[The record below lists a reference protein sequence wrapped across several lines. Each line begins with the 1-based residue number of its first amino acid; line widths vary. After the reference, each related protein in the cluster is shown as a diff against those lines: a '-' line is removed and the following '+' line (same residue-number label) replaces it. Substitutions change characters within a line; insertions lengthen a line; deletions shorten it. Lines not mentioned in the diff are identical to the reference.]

1 MLNQTPLKEKI
12 AYVILVISAVLSCY
26 FAHQNMMYQAIFFR
40 VISLSSIAYVFY
52 LYKKFRSILFYIAL
66 VFALIGESYVML
78 GMKKYP
84 LEVMVFFFIYYW
96 LLFFVIKSNVR
107 EVNFWKQKKVLVSA
121 LISIAFIIYLFVVS
135 YNMVIE
141 SYKDKAFLIYVSTFT
156 FLFLIAYMG
165 LVYINKMSLRNFWLV
180 PAIVSLV
187 FIRFIFPMEAYY
199 YNSLYFKCLG
209 LLVQVARHFFIL
221 KYLISAEKE
230 VIIDNK
236 ESYL

>member
-1 MLNQTPLKEKI
+1 MW
-12 AYVILVISAVLSCY
+12 
-26 FAHQNMMYQAIFFR
+26 QAIFFR
-40 VISLSSIAYVFY
+40 VISLFSVAYVFY

-66 VFALIGESYVML
+66 GFALVGESYVIL

-107 EVNFWKQKKVLVSA
+107 EVNLWRQKKVLIPA

-135 YNMVIE
+135 YNMVKE
-141 SYKDKAFLIYVSTFT
+141 SYQDKAFLIYVSTFT

-180 PAIVSLV
+180 PAIVALV
-187 FIRFIFPMEAYY
+187 FIRFVFPMEAYY
-199 YNSLYFKCLG
+199 YNSPYFKCLG
-209 LLVQVARHFFIL
+209 FLMQVARHFFIL
-221 KYLISAEKE
+221 KYLISTEKE
-230 VIIDNK
+230 VVIGEK